1 MKFKT
6 LFLVPMFLLAACET
20 TNVYPTKVVEVQ
32 ASKSDEET
40 KVVEK
45 KIDCASIDPS
55 FKQVGDTCVSICVE
69 CIKNGG
75 QCIDT
80 NKNGYGDTCVSPA
93 PVECFK
99 VKYAYDHDRD
109 GHGDPNSTWKLAC
122 EGLTDAAWVLVG
134 DDCNDDDA
142 SVYPGA
148 DELCDGI
155 DNNCDGVIDSL
166 LGQENTK
173 CVADGKCYAAN
184 KDKLGLACTGNY
196 GVCAVGGVLECATGT
211 TNLICSTDINGSAS
225 KATQEVCGDNLDN
238 NCNGLTDEDCPDC
251 AKTDSFANN
260 VGGCTSWCDTCIVGK
275 EECKDTNGNGF
286 GDSCVPV
293 VQANPNDDNDNDGFT
308 ALDDCNDNDASI
320 QPGLDNCPVIDQL
333 TKYSYKLVLV
343 WGNKADAN
351 WPYKNTLKY
360 KQELSFVGGGYNTT
374 DLTGSN
380 WDSWQG
386 AEFAKGTFVAI
397 DLDPAVKFIRF
408 NEFEYPGK
416 WMICNAAKVNDTS
429 VDFNTLNLPT
439 IYVVKNGVWEDVT
452 AKIGMQAAVDTMS
465 NGPMPKSTSPSGYP
479 QLNYCSATLTF

>member
-1 MKFKT
+1 MKYIIP
-6 LFLVPMFLLAACET
+6 FLVAMSLLAACET
-20 TNVYPTKVVEVQ
+20 TSVYPTKVVEVQ

-55 FKQVGDTCVSICVE
+55 FKQFGDTCVSICVE

-238 NCNGLTDEDCPDC
+238 NCNGQTDE
-251 AKTDSFANN
+251 
-260 VGGCTSWCDTCIVGK
+260 GCVTA
-275 EECKDTNGNGF
+275 
-286 GDSCVPV
+286 P
-293 VQANPNDDNDNDGFT
+293 NPNDDNDNDGFI

-374 DLTGSN
+374 DLIGSN